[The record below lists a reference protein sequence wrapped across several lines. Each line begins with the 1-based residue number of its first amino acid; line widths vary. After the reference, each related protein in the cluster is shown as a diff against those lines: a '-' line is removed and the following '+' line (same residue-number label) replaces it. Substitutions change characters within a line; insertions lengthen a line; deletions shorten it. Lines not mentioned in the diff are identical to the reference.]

1 MEDFKEKRRHKRVEG
16 IFKITADFM
25 PGVPMKFS
33 CHSSDISE
41 AGMRVN
47 VPKNPPVGSKVL
59 VMFDIP
65 NHQPKRLAIRGVIAW
80 ASELTRPELKLG
92 RSYLYEAGIK
102 FIDLNEDDREAIRS
116 YVVERSK

>member
-1 MEDFKEKRRHKRVEG
+1 MEDFKEKRKHRRVEG

-25 PGVPMKFS
+25 PGVPMKFT

-47 VPKNPPVGSKVL
+47 VPKNPPVGSGVL
-59 VMFDIP
+59 VMFDLP
-65 NHQPKRLAIRGVIAW
+65 NHQPKRLAIRGVVAW
-80 ASELTRPELKLG
+80 ASELIRPELKQG

-102 FIDLNEDDREAIRS
+102 FVDLDKEDRDAIRS
-116 YVVERSK
+116 YIDERLE